1 MYVKATMLK
10 AWKASY
16 SNSRI
21 LETREEKN
29 SSHSQRKNI
38 ESRRSSYKF
47 QGVA

>member
-21 LETREEKN
+21 LETREEKILPILREKIL
-29 SSHSQRKNI
+29 S
-38 ESRRSSYKF
+38 
-47 QGVA
+47 QGVVAISSKA